1 VKGLHGWMRAI
12 KGSKA
17 AVLSTLLKELDR
29 VTASDDSSG
38 KQLADLILKD
48 ASLTSTVIRIAN
60 AVTFNPSGVP
70 VTTVSRAILN
80 IGFKHIRSLCLSI
93 KVLEAVLKE
102 SPSPM
107 LVAMLAKSLHGS
119 NQAKALCPDLP
130 PSQQEEVFVASL
142 LGHLAEL
149 LVLGSTE
156 DEVKVFI
163 NEIEESSTG
172 IEKNRFA
179 EKHLG
184 VSFSRLSKTLM
195 KQWRIDG
202 LVNEV
207 LSGADSESPLV
218 EAVKLGDEI
227 SRAALLGWDSIEFK
241 DIMARVAEFR
251 KISIKDAQKAVLAT
265 ADETAVMIAEYGKQL
280 LVNHIPTSKR
290 PYKPKKIK
298 EVSVS
303 KKLIEPDSDFQL
315 NTLQQLSE
323 IMIADF
329 NINTVF
335 KTILEGINKGV
346 GLERVVLA
354 IFDKTHNKISA
365 KYVSGSGVDTWRE
378 KFVIPFQKSRTGF
391 LFNMFERDEIIW
403 RGSVES
409 AEFGSFSTNNIQG
422 ITKQKIF
429 FIAPL
434 VAGKKRIGFIYADMG
449 ESSRELSLQH
459 FEGFKRFIQQ
469 VRLAL
474 TVLASRQKK

>member
-1 VKGLHGWMRAI
+1 MQAI
-12 KGSKA
+12 KGSEA

-48 ASLTSTVIRIAN
+48 ASLTSTMIRIAN
-60 AVTFNPSGVP
+60 AVAFNPSGVP

-130 PSQQEEVFVASL
+130 ASQQEEVFVASL
-142 LGHLAEL
+142 LGHLSEL

-156 DEVKVFI
+156 DEVKLFI
-163 NEIEESSTG
+163 NEVEESSTG
-172 IEKNRFA
+172 TEKNRFA

-202 LVNEV
+202 LVNQV
-207 LSGADSESPLV
+207 LSGAESESPLV
-218 EAVKLGDEI
+218 EAVELGDEI

-241 DIMARVAEFR
+241 DVMARVAKYRGISVADAR
-251 KISIKDAQKAVLAT
+251 KEVLDT

-298 EVSVS
+298 DAVV

-323 IMIADF
+323 IMIAEF
-329 NINTVF
+329 NINAVF
-335 KTILEGINKGV
+335 KTILDGINKGV
-346 GLERVVLA
+346 GLERVALA
-354 IFDKTHNKISA
+354 IFDKSHNTISA
-365 KYVSGSGVDTWRE
+365 KYVAGTGVDTWRE
-378 KFVIPFQKSRTGF
+378 KFVIPFQKSHSGF
-391 LFNMFERDEIIW
+391 LYNLFEKDEIVW
-403 RGSVES
+403 VGDKKYT
-409 AEFGSFSTNNIQG
+409 EFTDLTTNNIQG
-422 ITKQKIF
+422 ITKQKNF

-434 VAGKKRIGFIYADMG
+434 IADKKRIGFIYADMG
-449 ESSRELSLQH
+449 ESSRELSSQY

-474 TVLASRQKK
+474 TVLASRQKR